1 MNSYLSII
9 LRGGIPIEKVIFIQ
23 SVEMKSLYIARM
35 TVSGWLA
42 YIYPGDEPTRP
53 STLSLKKTWEQ
64 NHGIYIFAP
73 FAPISIRDVVKKVN
87 DFLDDV
93 RDPNATKSTFIWLG
107 NPNAERFSRENAW
120 FLSIKKT
127 PTQIYIADNDFYVP
141 FGEYISF
148 SIPRGCLVKYDDNA
162 QHFRIREN
170 NSQGLP
176 IVFSGSASQTDTKI
190 LNHEVY
196 LPFIGQSCGT
206 FRFQMTAR
214 DNDFYDNFNIG
225 MRYYFPNNND
235 TTMMN
240 FPLFQTSESE
250 TRTFT
255 FQVGLDP
262 VDQWN
267 AHSLTKNKYRT
278 YLAFEQNNP
287 EIPSYYRT
295 HFGHEIYL
303 IPTVYYE
310 YSETNLPYKDPQ
322 EKCAKYLF
330 TPQRKN
336 FVSKDYPMYMLPH
349 GLFRIKVPKVK
360 SNSLVPIQILCGLV
374 GTETISCVPNSENF
388 EGDALYFETGKAA
401 YAPVFPLTDE
411 NRHIINPELLIDDY
425 LTAWVSV
432 CRLNSDNVLTL
443 PIRYLS
449 QPEEES
455 LFSQVDNPKILDY
468 FQSPVADMTNLIT
481 FIPLVPHSGVN
492 FNHSLQNVR
501 IELEIISAVR
511 KQLMD
516 KLFYLQVNSSNLK
529 DDDEKFTEQVKVT
542 TPQGLL
548 LTLNNNSW
556 EELLI
561 AQNKEASGS
570 SDLKSLK
577 FESVTQHLRN
587 ALQTNQQ
594 FLVITDNTNIEKF
607 KNKIPIAGW
616 PFHINI
622 GSTINNPSNEFRN
635 VLIFKF
641 CKGSLFDYVKNPKL
655 WTNPENF
662 NNPTQLTRL
671 SNWLQDYCQHAIDDA
686 KLDNENLKT
695 FSDLIQNANWN
706 GIIALK
712 VDMSLAEF
720 PDELACLLGGI
731 EDKENLFAHHIGI
744 NMNRVESNSSGL
756 KMDKVSSLFGFIY
769 YKDDNNNQGCG
780 VSNDYEFKVKK
791 LEVLFKNSKLV
802 SFSGNLK
809 LWMCSLFGSEVIG
822 NNELTFE
829 GTYEDHNGVP
839 SYVFNTIDVVNL
851 KLKNSILQSLL
862 LYKAS
867 FRTMKVIRNER
878 GEIKEVYTRFSFWG
892 RLNFVKQ
899 IPDLFSY
906 GSESGVAELEQGAGL
921 AFSNLGINMD
931 FPLNTQGLLKLLN
944 DKIFTFDVSELSI
957 DVANSIQRTKSLVTG
972 MPLQLSRF
980 IVDKG
985 KNELEKEGYIPIK
998 SISRTGN
1005 FIDRNDLQEKWY
1017 GFDFTLDFGN
1027 KGALNSNNSLTV
1039 SLALC
1044 WSSNSNTYIG
1054 VKIPGISQQSTLFKL
1069 QEIIDTS
1076 FSNIELIFN
1085 QEGDYVLAL
1094 RNFSQFFL
1102 GNGIFPEGCDT
1113 IYLFKNP
1120 SATTGSLGWY
1130 AAVAEGTNC
1139 GERGVN
1145 SNEKEI

>member
-1 MNSYLSII
+1 
-9 LRGGIPIEKVIFIQ
+9 
-23 SVEMKSLYIARM
+23 M
-35 TVSGWLA
+35 TVLGWLA
-42 YIYPGDEPTRP
+42 YIYPGDEPTSP
-53 STLSLKKTWEQ
+53 SALSLKETWKQ

-73 FAPISIRDVVKKVN
+73 FSPISIGEIVNKVN
-87 DFLDDV
+87 EFLDDV
-93 RDPNATKSTFIWLG
+93 RDPNATKSTFIWLDD
-107 NPNAERFSRENAW
+107 PNAERFSRENAW
-120 FLSIKKT
+120 FLSIKET
-127 PTQIYIADNDFYVP
+127 STQIYIADNDFYVP

-148 SIPRGCLVKYDDNA
+148 SIPRGCLVMYDDNV
-162 QHFRIREN
+162 QHFIIREN

-176 IVFSGSASQTDTKI
+176 IIFSGSASQTDTKI

-206 FRFQMTAR
+206 FRFRMTAH

-225 MRYYFPNNND
+225 MRYYFPNNNE
-235 TTMMN
+235 TTMIN

-267 AHSLTKNKYRT
+267 AHSLTKNRYRT
-278 YLAFEQNNP
+278 YLAFEHNNP

-303 IPTVYYE
+303 IPTIYYE
-310 YSETNLPYKDPQ
+310 DSETNLPYQDPQ

-330 TPQRKN
+330 TPQRNN
-336 FVSKDYPMYMLPH
+336 FVSKDCPMYMVPH

-360 SNSLVPIQILCGLV
+360 SNGLVPIQILCGLV
-374 GTETISCVPNSENF
+374 GTETISCVPSSENF
-388 EGDALYFETGKAA
+388 EGDALYFEIGKAA

-432 CRLNSDNVLTL
+432 CRLNSDKALTL

-455 LFSQVDNPKILDY
+455 HFLQVDNPKILDY
-468 FQSPVADMTNLIT
+468 FQSPVADITKLIT

-492 FNHSLQNVR
+492 FNHYLQNVG

-516 KLFYLQVNSSNLK
+516 KLFYLQVKSSNLK
-529 DDDEKFTEQVKVT
+529 NGDKKLTEQVKVT

-556 EELLI
+556 DELLI
-561 AQNKEASGS
+561 AQNKEVTENSN
-570 SDLKSLK
+570 LKSLK
-577 FESVTQHLRN
+577 FESVTRELRN

-594 FLVITDNTNIEKF
+594 FLVITDNKNIGQF

-622 GSTINNPSNEFRN
+622 GSDINNASGEFRN
-635 VLIFKF
+635 ILIFKF

-655 WTNPENF
+655 WTNPETF
-662 NNPTQLTRL
+662 NDPNQLSDL
-671 SNWLQDYCQHAIDDA
+671 SYSLQDYCQQAINDA
-686 KLDNENLKT
+686 ENGNENLKA
-695 FSDLIQNANWN
+695 FSDVIQNAYWN

-731 EDKENLFAHHIGI
+731 KDKEKLYAHHIGI
-744 NMNRVESNSSGL
+744 NMNRVQSDSSGL
-756 KMDKVSSLFGFIY
+756 KMDEVSSLFGFIN
-769 YKDDNNNQGCG
+769 YKDENSEEGCG
-780 VSNDYEFKVKK
+780 ASKDYEFKVRK

-802 SFSGNLK
+802 SFSANLK

-822 NNELTFE
+822 KNELTFE

-839 SYVFNTIDVVNL
+839 SYVFNTIDIVNL
-851 KLKNSILQSLL
+851 NLSNSILQSVLL
-862 LYKAS
+862 HKAS
-867 FRTMKVIRNER
+867 FRTMKIIRNER
-878 GEIKEVYTRFSFWG
+878 GEILHIYTRFSFWG

-899 IPDLFSY
+899 TPDLFSY
-906 GSESGVAELEQGAGL
+906 GSENSVAELEQGAGL

-931 FPLNTQGLLKLLN
+931 FPINTQVTLKLLN
-944 DKIFTFDVSELSI
+944 DKTFIFDVSGLSI

-980 IVDKG
+980 IFDKG
-985 KNELEKEGYIPIK
+985 TAELEKEGYHPIK
-998 SISRTGN
+998 SIIESGH
-1005 FIDRNDLQEKWY
+1005 FIDRNDPQEKWY
-1017 GFDFTLDFGN
+1017 GFDFSLDFGS

-1044 WSSNSNTYIG
+1044 WNNNSNKYIG

-1069 QEIIDTS
+1069 QEILDTS
-1076 FSNIELIFN
+1076 FKDIDLIFN
-1085 QEGDYVLAL
+1085 KEGDYVLAL
-1094 RNFSQFFL
+1094 RNFSQIFL

-1120 SATTGSLGWY
+1120 SAATGSLGWY
-1130 AAVAEGTNC
+1130 AAAVEGTNC
-1139 GERGVN
+1139 DERGVN
-1145 SNEKEI
+1145 SNEKKI